1 MKHLYSIMNLD
12 TAHID
17 EICEDIKYQVKNGV
31 ANCALFKMTL
41 VPEGTPPAD
50 KAAVYCEQY
59 KKFKE
64 KLDADN
70 IPNGVLVQA
79 TMGHGWVLGAKFP
92 YQHLVGLSGQD
103 TPNSVCP
110 YDEGFREYL
119 YSAFRTIALCKP
131 GHIMVDDDF
140 RLLGRPE
147 GGCACPL
154 HLKRFAEL
162 SGEAVDKKELLD
174 IINAGGEKGKKYKE
188 IFVETQRESL
198 VDAAKVMR
206 KAIDSVDETLPG
218 SFCCVG
224 TNAEFAAEIS
234 EILAGKG
241 NPKIVRLNNGNYTP
255 AGARFF
261 SNHFF
266 RAAAQIEKLKGEVD
280 FTLAETDTCPQNR
293 YSTGAMSLHT
303 HFVGTLLE
311 GACGAKQ
318 WITRLSSY
326 EPESGKA
333 YRKVLSKY
341 AGFYE
346 EIAKLTP
353 SLSWLGCRINV
364 HKEPDYRP
372 GVPNYYGEMYNG
384 WGKCVLEK
392 MGFPMYFSSENGGVL
407 CLDGAICLDDDK
419 ILEALHGCVLL
430 DSGCAKELI
439 DRGFGGY
446 LGIDVREWTG
456 KNIKGEKLLV
466 NGNSVSSQ
474 QRAKELVITDASAKA
489 LSYMYNTL
497 DGENI
502 ELLFP
507 GSVLYKNSLG
517 GTVVTFCGAP
527 SVNYTIVEAFSF
539 LCYSRKLQLTEILKN
554 MGALPVYYPEDEE
567 VYLKAANMEV
577 GGLFCAL
584 FNIGLDPIDNVE
596 LCFERAVTRIERLMP
611 DGSRKAVEFEV
622 RDGRYITNEPAYTL
636 NPLVLFAY

>member
-12 TAHID
+12 VTHID
-17 EICEDIKYQVKNGV
+17 EICEDIAYQYKNGV
-31 ANCALFKMTL
+31 TNYALFKMTL
-41 VPEGTPPAD
+41 VPEGTPPANKAEIYSD
-50 KAAVYCEQY
+50 KYAL
-59 KKFKE
+59 FKE
-64 KLDADN
+64 KLDKMG

-92 YQHLVGLSGQD
+92 YQHLIGLSGQD

-110 YDEGFREYL
+110 YDEGFRKYL
-119 YSAFRTIALCKP
+119 YDAFKSIALRHP

-224 TNAEFAAEIS
+224 TNAEFAAEIAG
-234 EILAGKG
+234 ILAGKG
-241 NPKIVRLNNGNYTP
+241 NPKIVRLNNGNYAP

-407 CLDGAICLDDDK
+407 CLDGAVGLDDEA
-419 ILEALHGCVLL
+419 ILKALKGTVFLA
-430 DSGCAKELI
+430 SNSASELI
-439 DRGFGGY
+439 SRGFGKY
-446 LGIDVREWTG
+446 LGVDVRAWTG
-456 KNIKGEKLLV
+456 KNIKGEILNI
-466 NGNSVSSQ
+466 NGNKTASQ
-474 QRAKELVITDASAKA
+474 IGANELVITNEKA
-489 LSYMYNTL
+489 FADSYVFNSL
-497 DGENI
+497 DDDHHEK
-502 ELLFP
+502 LFP
-507 GSVLYKNSLG
+507 GSVIFKNELG
-517 GTVVTFCGAP
+517 GTVVTFCGTP
-527 SVNYTIVEAFSF
+527 NVDYTITTAFSF
-539 LCYSRKLQLTEILKN
+539 LNYSRKLQLTEILRKTGN
-554 MGALPVYYPEDEE
+554 LPVYYPEDEE
-567 VYLKAANMEV
+567 VYFKAAKMQD

-596 LCFERAVTRIERLMP
+596 LCFEKPVTKLEKLMP
-611 DGSRKAVEFEV
+611 DGSRKSVDFEIK
-622 RDGRYITNEPAYTL
+622 DGRYITNEPAYTL
-636 NPLVLFAY
+636 TPLILFAY